1 MMHSP
6 PHGRS
11 ICSQSNHRLA
21 ASELPADPAS
31 PHEPPTGK
39 FHGGIGLDT
48 SGSTVAPRILIH
60 AQQQLG
66 GTGTNLIMR
75 ERPPSVD
82 AQALFASY
90 NSTLGP

>member
-1 MMHSP
+1 MHSP

-11 ICSQSNHRLA
+11 ICSQSYHRNE
-21 ASELPADPAS
+21 ASEMPADPLS

-39 FHGGIGLDT
+39 FHGGGGALDT
-48 SGSTVAPRILIH
+48 SGSTVAPRILIPT
-60 AQQQLG
+60 QQQLG
-66 GTGTNLIMR
+66 GTGTHLIIR